1 MKKLIRIAINIWL
14 LIQRRYIYCSLQP
27 KQTAMNFIKKGL
39 FIIISLPFLTGC
51 ASIVSKSTWP
61 FSVDS
66 NPAGAS
72 VSITNKAGK
81 EVYKGR
87 TPVAMKLKSGAGF
100 FSKESYTVSLS
111 LNGYETK
118 KVNVECKINGWY
130 FGNIVIG
137 GIVGMLIVDPA
148 TGAMYKLDSEGI
160 SENLSKSSATSLNI
174 LDKNKIPDNWNSHL
188 VKIN

>member
-1 MKKLIRIAINIWL
+1 MNLFKREL
-14 LIQRRYIYCSLQP
+14 LI
-27 KQTAMNFIKKGL
+27 
-39 FIIISLPFLTGC
+39 IICLPFLTGC

-66 NPAGAS
+66 NPSGAN
-72 VSITNKAGK
+72 VVVTNKSGR
-81 EVYKGR
+81 EVYKGK

-100 FSKESYTVSLS
+100 FSKESYTVSLA

-137 GIVGMLIVDPA
+137 GLIGMLIVDPA

-160 SENLSKSSATSLNI
+160 TENLSKATTTSLNI
-174 LDKNKIPDNWNSHL
+174 LDKKDIPASWNDHL